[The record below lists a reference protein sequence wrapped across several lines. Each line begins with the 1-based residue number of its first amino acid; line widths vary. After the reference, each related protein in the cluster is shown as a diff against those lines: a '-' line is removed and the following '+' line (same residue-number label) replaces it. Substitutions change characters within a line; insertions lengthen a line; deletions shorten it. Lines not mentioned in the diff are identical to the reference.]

1 MKPIMQV
8 STFFIWFVITAST
21 GQSSEKQSLP
31 VLVLLPYPDP
41 RDDSGWD
48 RGLELLP
55 AARLAVKEINN
66 NSQILP
72 DHEIQLI
79 ERRSDGCGRSV
90 IINGLTNFAGNALQY
105 EPNTTNAIAVIGLA
119 CSTVT
124 ASISPLAGRE
134 GVDLLQMAMSISEIF
149 RDKITYRHLWR
160 VLPSSSVFVSTT
172 IALMERFHWTRVAQI
187 FDGNGVLFQTTA
199 NDFRNRIKSNSS
211 YTLLVDQAIDEGDSF
226 IQSALDLIQ
235 TAGARII
242 FVSVTLP
249 ESVQLLCAAA
259 KRNLIWPGYVWILY
273 TRTLEEFIN
282 NAVCDL
288 EILIPALENVTLL
301 DLPLQGRD
309 LDDVLVSG
317 RTYREYLDEYDSEVA
332 TLSGEDEFQRYLSDF
347 TFVNNR
353 FANPMYDEVWA
364 LALAINSSLP
374 ELKAKNLS
382 LEDYEYNNIAIT
394 NIIEDHLK
402 SVSFAGA
409 VAEIN
414 FDQNNREAVTP
425 INILQIR
432 NGKNIM
438 IGRYN
443 GLQNDLS
450 LWNISE
456 ESIPSDD
463 IVVRYNS
470 LNEAYAIFVY
480 IVASLLFI
488 FITVMLILTLALRTT
503 PEVRASSPLL
513 NLLIF
518 FGCYQLLFG
527 SVFAVTRQFIQLDL
541 TSYVV
546 LCYFEVW
553 TIQSGVNVITATVL
567 MRLIRIY
574 RIFTHFGKTGKIW
587 ENRYLFLL
595 VLLIA
600 CSPYVLMIISILVDP
615 LRYQEQVTYLLN
627 ENPPAKVIFIEC
639 SSDYQFIFD
648 TLAFLYTGILI
659 FLLVVFAIRSR
670 KIGYKNFNDTK
681 KINGFVFSFTFI
693 GIIFVS
699 VNRILDSLN
708 RENDAT
714 MVTAVF
720 LLLLSFLTQMFL
732 IFPKA
737 VPAFYYRLHKNQVQT
752 YKHTTA
758 TNISTT
764 KSILTPSWSHFKLK
778 SHEAEVY

>member
-1 MKPIMQV
+1 MSLFP
-8 STFFIWFVITAST
+8 TFLMCICIFIVTST

-66 NSQILP
+66 NSGILP
-72 DHEIQLI
+72 GYEIQLI
-79 ERRSDGCGRSV
+79 ERSSDGCGRSV
-90 IINGLTNFAGNALQY
+90 IINGLSNFAGNALQY

-124 ASISPLAGRE
+124 ASVSPLAGRE
-134 GVDLLQMAMSISEIF
+134 SVDLLQMAMSISEIF

-374 ELKAKNLS
+374 ELETKHLS
-382 LEDYEYNNIAIT
+382 LQDYEYNNIVIT
-394 NIIEDHLK
+394 NVIEDHLK

-414 FDQNNREAVTP
+414 FDRNNREAVTP

-432 NGKNIM
+432 NGKNVM

-443 GLQNDLS
+443 GLQNNLS

-463 IVVRYNS
+463 FVVRYEL
-470 LNEAYAIFVY
+470 LNTVYAIY
-480 IVASLLFI
+480 IYTVASLLFV
-488 FITVMLILTLALRTT
+488 FVTLMLCLMLGLHNT
-503 PEVRASSPLL
+503 PQVRAMSPLL
-513 NLLIF
+513 SLLIF
-518 FGCYQLLFG
+518 LGCYQLLFA
-527 SVFAVTRQFIQLDL
+527 SIFETTHQFIPQQLASSTYSVICFL
-541 TSYVV
+541 EYWSS
-546 LCYFEVW
+546 
-553 TIQSGVNVITATVL
+553 QNGVNLITATVL
-567 MRLIRIY
+567 MRLVRIY
-574 RIFTHFGKTGKIW
+574 HVFTHFGKTNRLW
-587 ENRYLFLL
+587 QDRYLFFLI
-595 VLLIA
+595 LLIS
-600 CSPYVLMIISILVDP
+600 CLPDLLII
-615 LRYQEQVTYLLN
+615 LRIIVNPIQYTEEATYLLT
-627 ENPPAKVIFIEC
+627 ESPPVKLISTEC
-639 SSDYQFIFD
+639 SSEYKDVFD
-648 TLAFLYTGILI
+648 LITVTYTM
-659 FLLVVFAIRSR
+659 LLVFVLLVFAILSR
-670 KIGYKNFNDTK
+670 KIDRNNFKDTK
-681 KINGFVFSFTFI
+681 KISIFVFSYIFI
-693 GIIFVS
+693 VLMFQSIQ
-699 VNRILDSLN
+699 RILHSLN
-708 RENDAT
+708 RENDAIL
-714 MVTAVF
+714 VAAVEQH
-720 LLLLSFLTQMFL
+720 LLVLLSQVMLM
-732 IFPKA
+732 IPK
-737 VPAFYYRLHKNQVQT
+737 VIPAFYYHI
-752 YKHTTA
+752 YKKEVIIPSYTVTA
-758 TNISTT
+758 LFRNTLILISNM
-764 KSILTPSWSHFKLK
+764 KRI
-778 SHEAEVY
+778 

>member
-1 MKPIMQV
+1 MW
-8 STFFIWFVITAST
+8 FFITAST

-31 VLVLLPYPDP
+31 ILVLLPYPDQ

-66 NSQILP
+66 NSKILP

-79 ERRSDGCGRSV
+79 ERSSDGCGRSV
-90 IINGLTNFAGNALQY
+90 IINGLSNFAGNALQRG
-105 EPNTTNAIAVIGLA
+105 PNTTNAIAVIGLA

-124 ASISPLAGRE
+124 ASVSPLAGRE

-199 NDFRNRIKSNSS
+199 DDFRNRVKSNSS

-235 TAGARII
+235 NAGARII

-249 ESVQLLCAAA
+249 ESVKLLCAAA

-288 EILIPALENVTLL
+288 EILIPAIENVTLL

-317 RTYREYLDEYDSEVA
+317 RTYREYLDEYDTEVA
-332 TLSGEDEFQRYLSDF
+332 TLSGEDEFQQYLSDF

-364 LALAINSSLP
+364 LALAIDSSLP
-374 ELKAKNLS
+374 ELEVRNLS

-409 VAEIN
+409 VTEIN
-414 FDQNNREAVTP
+414 FDRNNREAVTP

-432 NGKNIM
+432 NGKNVM

-450 LWNISE
+450 MWNISE

-463 IVVRYNS
+463 FVVRYKT
-470 LNEAYAIFVY
+470 LNEAYAISVY
-480 IVASLLFI
+480 IVGSLLFI
-488 FITVMLILTLALRTT
+488 FITVMLILTLALHTT

-527 SVFAVTRQFIQLDL
+527 SVFAVTRQFIQLDA

-553 TIQSGVNVITATVL
+553 SIRSGVNVITATML

-587 ENRYLFLL
+587 QNRYLFIFI
-595 VLLIA
+595 LLIA
-600 CSPYVLMIISILVDP
+600 CSPEVLMMIISILVDP
-615 LRYQEQVTYLLN
+615 LGYQEQVTYLLN
-627 ENPPAKVIFIEC
+627 ENPPAKLIFREC
-639 SSDYQFIFD
+639 SGDYQFIFD
-648 TLAFLYTGILI
+648 VLGFLYTGILI

-693 GIIFVS
+693 GIMFLS
-699 VNRILDSLN
+699 VNRILHSLN

-714 MVTAVF
+714 MVTVASLQV
-720 LLLLSFLTQMFL
+720 LSFLTQMFL

-737 VPAFYYRLHKNQVQT
+737 VPAFYHQLHKNQSPTGAIVSSS
-752 YKHTTA
+752 TA
-758 TNISTT
+758 KT
-764 KSILTPSWSHFKLK
+764 ILLSLK
-778 SHEAEVY
+778 S

>member
-1 MKPIMQV
+1 MQV
-8 STFFIWFVITAST
+8 STFFMWFFITAST

-41 RDDSGWD
+41 RGDSGYD
-48 RGLELLP
+48 RGLEILP
-55 AARLAVKEINN
+55 AARVAVKEINN
-66 NSQILP
+66 NSKILP

-79 ERRSDGCGRSV
+79 ERSSDGCGRSV
-90 IINGLTNFAGNALQY
+90 IINGLSNFAGNALQW

-187 FDGNGVLFQTTA
+187 YDGNGVLFQTTA
-199 NDFRNRIKSNSS
+199 DDFRNRITSNSR
-211 YTLLVDQAIDEGDSF
+211 YTLLVEQAIDEGDSF

-235 TAGARII
+235 NAGARII

-332 TLSGEDEFQRYLSDF
+332 TLSGEDEFQQYLSDF

-374 ELKAKNLS
+374 ELEAKNLS

-414 FDQNNREAVTP
+414 FDRNNREAMTP
-425 INILQIR
+425 INIFQIR
-432 NGKNIM
+432 NGKNVM

-450 LWNISE
+450 LFNISE

-463 IVVRYNS
+463 FVVRYNS

-488 FITVMLILTLALRTT
+488 FITVMLILTLALHTT

-527 SVFAVTRQFIQLDL
+527 SVFAVTRQLIQLDP
-541 TSYVV
+541 TSYVI

-553 TIQSGVNVITATVL
+553 TIRSGVNVITATVL
-567 MRLIRIY
+567 MRLIRIHH
-574 RIFTHFGKTGKIW
+574 IFMHFGKTGKIW
-587 ENRYLFLL
+587 QNRYLFLL
-595 VLLIA
+595 ILLIA
-600 CSPYVLMIISILVDP
+600 CAPDLLFVISIPVDP
-615 LRYQEQVTYLLN
+615 LRYQEQVTYLLT
-627 ENPPAKVIFIEC
+627 ENPPAQVIFTQC
-639 SSDYQFIFD
+639 SGDYQFIFD
-648 TLAFLYTGILI
+648 AVAFLYTGILI

-681 KINGFVFSFTFI
+681 KINGFVFLFTLL
-693 GIIFVS
+693 GIIVLS
-699 VNRILDSLN
+699 VNSILVSLN
-708 RENDAT
+708 RQNDA
-714 MVTAVF
+714 VVVIAVF
-720 LLLLSFLTQMFL
+720 SQVLSFLTQMFL
-732 IFPKA
+732 IFPKI
-737 VPAFYYRLHKNQVQT
+737 VPAFYYRLHKNQAQT
-752 YKHTTA
+752 YKITTG
-758 TNISTT
+758 TTISISTT
-764 KSILTPSWSHFKLK
+764 KSMLLSHLK
-778 SHEAEVY
+778 VKSDGAEV

>member
-1 MKPIMQV
+1 MSLFP
-8 STFFIWFVITAST
+8 TFLMCICIFIVTST

-66 NSQILP
+66 NSGILP
-72 DHEIQLI
+72 GYEIQLI
-79 ERRSDGCGRSV
+79 ERSSDGCGRSV
-90 IINGLTNFAGNALQY
+90 IINGLSNFAGNALQY

-374 ELKAKNLS
+374 ELETKHLS
-382 LEDYEYNNIAIT
+382 LQDYEYNNIVIT
-394 NIIEDHLK
+394 NVIEDHLK

-414 FDQNNREAVTP
+414 FDRNNREAVTP

-463 IVVRYNS
+463 FVVRYEL
-470 LNEAYAIFVY
+470 LNTVYAIY
-480 IVASLLFI
+480 IYTVGSLLFV
-488 FITVMLILTLALRTT
+488 FVTLMLCLMLGFHNT
-503 PEVRASSPLL
+503 PQVRAMSPLL
-513 NLLIF
+513 SLLIF
-518 FGCYQLLFG
+518 LGCYQLLFA
-527 SVFAVTRQFIQLDL
+527 SIFETTHQFIPQQLASS
-541 TSYVV
+541 TYSV
-546 LCYFEVW
+546 LCFLEYW
-553 TIQSGVNVITATVL
+553 SSQNGVNLITATVL
-567 MRLIRIY
+567 MRLVRIY
-574 RIFTHFGKTGKIW
+574 HVFTHFGKTNRLW
-587 ENRYLFLL
+587 QDRYLFFLI
-595 VLLIA
+595 LLIS
-600 CSPYVLMIISILVDP
+600 CLPDLLII
-615 LRYQEQVTYLLN
+615 LRIIVNPIQYTEEATYLLT
-627 ENPPAKVIFIEC
+627 ENPPVKLTSTEC
-639 SSDYQFIFD
+639 SSEYNDVFD
-648 TLAFLYTGILI
+648 LITVTYTM
-659 FLLVVFAIRSR
+659 LLVFVLLVFAILSR
-670 KIGYKNFNDTK
+670 KIDRNNFKDTK
-681 KINGFVFSFTFI
+681 KISIFVFSYIFI
-693 GIIFVS
+693 VLMFQSIQ
-699 VNRILDSLN
+699 RILHSLN
-708 RENDAT
+708 RENDAIL
-714 MVTAVF
+714 VAAVEQH
-720 LLLLSFLTQMFL
+720 LLVLLSQVMLM
-732 IFPKA
+732 IPK
-737 VPAFYYRLHKNQVQT
+737 VIPAFYYHI
-752 YKHTTA
+752 YKKEVIIPSYTVTA
-758 TNISTT
+758 LFRNTLILISNM
-764 KSILTPSWSHFKLK
+764 KRI
-778 SHEAEVY
+778 